1 MGLLYA
7 ATALEKATGV
17 YVENHFNFLSKRRI
31 RAQKRTEKKK
41 EKELKKNPNLTYVP
55 LRFPD
60 LL

>member
-17 YVENHFNFLSKRRI
+17 YVENHFNFLSQRRI
-31 RAQKRTEKKK
+31 RAQKRTEKRKK
-41 EKELKKNPNLTYVP
+41 KNEKNPNLTYVP